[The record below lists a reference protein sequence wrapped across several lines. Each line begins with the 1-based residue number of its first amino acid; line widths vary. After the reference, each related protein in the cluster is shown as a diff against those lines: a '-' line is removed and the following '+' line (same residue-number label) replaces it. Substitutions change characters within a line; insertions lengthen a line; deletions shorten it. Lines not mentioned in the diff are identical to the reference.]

1 MHHLWGLV
9 CTVIKLVWSFFSPA
23 SHLVQTRSIFV
34 VSWVYHRE
42 ICGCLESGISE
53 WSSIA
58 RRLFLAEESPL
69 HASHVDSRSIAF
81 YSIVHDDFHDNLAFQ
96 AS

>member
-1 MHHLWGLV
+1 MHSNKASVEL
-9 CTVIKLVWSFFSPA
+9 FFTSI
-23 SHLVQTRSIFV
+23 SSCQTRSIFV
-34 VSWVYHRE
+34 VSWVYHRD

-69 HASHVDSRSIAF
+69 HASHVDSRSTAF